1 MEKVE
6 TPEMFNRIS
15 STYDRLNRILSG
27 GLDLYWRKKV
37 AMFLPDFKT
46 LRLVDLATGTGD
58 QILSLFKRDK
68 RFERGVGIDPAKDML
83 SIARRKVAG
92 SPFANQIE
100 MIRASGDDL
109 PITDNSVEVVTMSF
123 GIRNVPDPKA
133 VMAEARR
140 ILVKDGRLIILEFSA
155 PKTSLIKRLH
165 TWYLMK
171 MLPKIG
177 KFFSGDDSAYRY
189 LPESIETFPS
199 GEDFLDLMRQAGLTG
214 CCYYPLTFGTVTIYV
229 GQK

>member
-15 STYDRLNRILSG
+15 STYDRLNRILSL

-37 AMFLPDFKT
+37 ADFLPDFNS

-68 RFERGVGIDPAKDML
+68 RFERAVGIDPAADML
-83 SIARRKVAG
+83 SIGRRKIAG

-100 MIRASGDDL
+100 MVRASADEL
-109 PITDNSVEVVTMSF
+109 PIADESVEAVTMSF
-123 GIRNVPDPKA
+123 GIRNVPDPAK
-133 VMAEARR
+133 VMEEAKR
-140 ILVKDGRLIILEFSA
+140 ILVKDGRLIILEFSE
-155 PKTSLIKRLH
+155 PSTSLIKRLH
-165 TWYLMK
+165 GWYLLK
-171 MLPKIG
+171 ILPKIG
-177 KFFSGDDSAYRY
+177 KFFSGDDGAYQY

-199 GEDFLDLMRQAGLTG
+199 GERFLEIMRSAGLKG
-214 CCYYPLTFGTVTIYV
+214 CSYYPLSFGTVTIYV